1 MDKFLNKQQILKSLM
16 VSKITLEGQFI
27 YGSNYTYLGKAVDE
41 DITFSTVYK
50 PTAGERP
57 LYDFP
62 QGTLSKREVAA
73 FLVSES
79 LGWDLVPPTIY
90 RYESL
95 PMGPGSLQEYI
106 EHDPEYHF
114 FNFSDSEI
122 QNLRPVALF
131 DLLINNADR
140 KGGHIFFDKG
150 KHLWLIDH
158 GICFHVEEKLR
169 TVVWNFVGEKIPVD
183 LLQDITNLATSLKN
197 KGWIFNQLS
206 ELLSKEEIISLI
218 ERAEVILAGRTY
230 PSPDHNIR
238 PYPWPP
244 I

>member
-1 MDKFLNKQQILKSLM
+1 MNKNYVLKSLLGSTM
-16 VSKITLEGQFI
+16 TLEGQFV
-27 YGSNYTYLGKAVDE
+27 YGSNYTYLVKVINK
-41 DITFSTVYK
+41 DITFHAVYK
-50 PTAGERP
+50 PTAGEMP

-79 LGWDLVPPTIY
+79 LGWDLVPPIIY
-90 RYESL
+90 RYDNL

-122 QNLRPVALF
+122 QSLRPVALF

-158 GICFHVEEKLR
+158 GICFHAEKKLR
-169 TVVWNFVGEKIPVD
+169 TVVWNFVGEKIPAD
-183 LLQDITNLATSLKN
+183 LLQDITNFASSLKN
-197 KGWIFNQLS
+197 KDRIFNQLS

-218 ERAEVILAGRTY
+218 DRAEKILAGRTY